1 MGHSNPEL
9 AHTTEFGWLFDYAWK
24 LGLGRH
30 YLG

>member
-1 MGHSNPEL
+1 MLTN
-9 AHTTEFGWLFDYAWK
+9 TEFGWFFDYAWK

>member
-1 MGHSNPEL
+1 M
-9 AHTTEFGWLFDYAWK
+9 TEFGWLFDYVWK

>member
-1 MGHSNPEL
+1 M
-9 AHTTEFGWLFDYAWK
+9 TEFGWLFDYAWK